1 MAKFF
6 IVLIRIYRYLLSPW
20 LGNNC
25 RFFPTCSEYGVVALQ
40 RHGALRGCSL
50 TVARLCRCH
59 PWHEGGYDPV
69 PDQQQ

>member
-40 RHGALRGCSL
+40 RHGALRGVSL
-50 TVARLCRCH
+50 TVTRICRCH

-69 PDQQQ
+69 PDKQQ